1 MKNLLSRYISLS
13 LALRYLNPLRTF
25 FSIITLICL
34 LGVSLGVMVLI
45 VVLSVMG
52 GLQKEIQGNL
62 FAHSPHVQV
71 CYRNDFG
78 VREVIPDWLDL
89 GEKLRHVP
97 GVQSAYALIEDYA
110 LADVQGRQR
119 TCFFRAID
127 TENAAQLEDLKR
139 LVVAG
144 DAELDMGEKAV
155 VSSIVAEN
163 MGLNV
168 GDVVRVYTTRNFQE
182 ISHAYQ
188 QTELPMLAEKNARE
202 LKDLKEWGKSLKT
215 EGERE
220 TADRASVDRAFSLLN
235 GLLSVPRRDAER
247 SSLMDLLAVLND
259 GELADNGK
267 VAFPQG
273 TRKEWET
280 VLSGFKAGA
289 RNEADMECF
298 RKIKELVMPKDL
310 EVIGIYRASQ
320 HTPSPDLFI
329 PLVIGQELLGYE
341 DDVVQAVALRVEDPY
356 HVETMLAPVMQAL
369 EKEKPSSAWTLET
382 WHDRFNAWFELMQK
396 ERMMMSF
403 VLSFISLI
411 SAFCIMAVMFTV
423 SIQRKK
429 EIAVMMALGATP
441 FQVVRVFLWQGV
453 IIGFVGALLG
463 VVLGLLVLGQRLLKN
478 PAMRLRWDKTLL
490 RLPVTGRVARGLNTA
505 RFSRTL
511 SILTASSVPL
521 LEGIQTAAA
530 VSANRYVEQQL
541 LLAADRVREGS
552 SLRAALA
559 DLRLFPPMMLYM
571 IASGEQSGELE
582 TMLEQAAV
590 NQEREFDTQV
600 GLALGLFEPAL
611 VVMMAGVVLFIV
623 IAILEPMLQLNNMV
637 GM

>member
-89 GEKLRHVP
+89 GEKLRLVP

-119 TCFFRAID
+119 PCFFRAID

-188 QTELPMLAEKNARE
+188 QTELPMLAEKNVRE
-202 LKDLKEWGKSLKT
+202 LKDLKEWGKNLKT

-220 TADRASVDRAFSLLN
+220 TAGRASVDRAFSLLN

-259 GELADNGK
+259 GEIADNGR

-429 EIAVMMALGATP
+429 EIAVMKALGATP

-463 VVLGLLVLGQRLLKN
+463 VGLGLLVLEYRMQIQGFLAGIGFDPFPVAFHGTANIPVVIDWAELAWQAVKAFVMVVVASII
-478 PAMRLRWDKTLL
+478 PALI
-490 RLPVTGRVARGLNTA
+490 TA
-505 RFSRTL
+505 RQDPAR
-511 SILTASSVPL
+511 
-521 LEGIQTAAA
+521 
-530 VSANRYVEQQL
+530 
-541 LLAADRVREGS
+541 
-552 SLRAALA
+552 SLRS
-559 DLRLFPPMMLYM
+559 M
-571 IASGEQSGELE
+571 
-582 TMLEQAAV
+582 
-590 NQEREFDTQV
+590 
-600 GLALGLFEPAL
+600 
-611 VVMMAGVVLFIV
+611 
-623 IAILEPMLQLNNMV
+623 
-637 GM
+637 

>member
-78 VREVIPDWLDL
+78 VREVIPDWMDL
-89 GEKLRHVP
+89 SEKLRHVP
-97 GVQSAYALIEDYA
+97 GVQSTYALIEDYA
-110 LADVQGRQR
+110 LVDVQGRQR
-119 TCFFRAID
+119 PCFFRAID
-127 TENAAQLEDLKR
+127 TENTAQLDDLKH
-139 LVVAG
+139 LVVEGNA
-144 DAELDMGEKAV
+144 DLDMGEKAV
-155 VSSIVAEN
+155 ISSIVAEN

-202 LKDLKEWGKSLKT
+202 LNDLKEWGKSLKT
-215 EGERE
+215 EQERE
-220 TADRASVDRAFSLLN
+220 VAKRASVDSVFNLLN
-235 GLLSVPRRDAER
+235 GLLSVPRRDSER

-259 GELADNGK
+259 GEVLDNGA
-267 VAFPQG
+267 VAFPEG

-280 VLSGFKAGA
+280 LLGGFKAGR

-298 RKIKELVMPKDL
+298 RKIRELVMPKDL

-341 DDVVQAVALRVEDPY
+341 DDVVQAVALRVDDPY
-356 HVETMLAPVMQAL
+356 HVENMLAPVMQAL

-423 SIQRKK
+423 SIQRKR
-429 EIAVMMALGATP
+429 EIAVMKALGATP

-463 VVLGLLVLGQRLLKN
+463 VGLGLLVLEYRMQIQGFLAGIGFDPFPVAFHGTANIPVVIDWTELAWQGVKAFVMVVVASII
-478 PAMRLRWDKTLL
+478 PALI
-490 RLPVTGRVARGLNTA
+490 TA
-505 RFSRTL
+505 RQDPAR
-511 SILTASSVPL
+511 
-521 LEGIQTAAA
+521 
-530 VSANRYVEQQL
+530 
-541 LLAADRVREGS
+541 
-552 SLRAALA
+552 SLRS
-559 DLRLFPPMMLYM
+559 M
-571 IASGEQSGELE
+571 
-582 TMLEQAAV
+582 
-590 NQEREFDTQV
+590 
-600 GLALGLFEPAL
+600 
-611 VVMMAGVVLFIV
+611 
-623 IAILEPMLQLNNMV
+623 
-637 GM
+637 

>member
-78 VREVIPDWLDL
+78 VREVIPDWMELS
-89 GEKLRHVP
+89 EKLKHVP
-97 GVQSAYALIEDYA
+97 GVQSTYALIEDYA
-110 LADVQGRQR
+110 LVDVQGRQR
-119 TCFFRAID
+119 PCFFRAID
-127 TENAAQLEDLKR
+127 TENAAQLEDLKH
-139 LVVAG
+139 LVVVG
-144 DAELDMGEKAV
+144 NAELDMGEKAV

-202 LKDLKEWGKSLKT
+202 LNDLKEWGKSLKR

-220 TADRASVDRAFSLLN
+220 TAGKASVDKVFTLLN

-259 GELADNGK
+259 GEAVDNGR
-267 VAFPQG
+267 VAFPEG

-280 VLSGFKAGA
+280 ILGGFKAGQ

-298 RKIKELVMPKDL
+298 RKIRELVMPKDL

-341 DDVVQAVALRVEDPY
+341 DDVVQAVALRVNDPY

-429 EIAVMMALGATP
+429 EIAVMKALGATP

-463 VVLGLLVLGQRLLKN
+463 VGLGLLVLEYRMQIQGFLAGIGFDPFPVAFHGTANIPVVIDWAELAWQAVKAFVMVVVASII
-478 PAMRLRWDKTLL
+478 PALI
-490 RLPVTGRVARGLNTA
+490 TA
-505 RFSRTL
+505 RQDPAR
-511 SILTASSVPL
+511 
-521 LEGIQTAAA
+521 
-530 VSANRYVEQQL
+530 
-541 LLAADRVREGS
+541 
-552 SLRAALA
+552 SLRS
-559 DLRLFPPMMLYM
+559 M
-571 IASGEQSGELE
+571 
-582 TMLEQAAV
+582 
-590 NQEREFDTQV
+590 
-600 GLALGLFEPAL
+600 
-611 VVMMAGVVLFIV
+611 
-623 IAILEPMLQLNNMV
+623 
-637 GM
+637 

>member
-119 TCFFRAID
+119 PCFFRAID

-259 GELADNGK
+259 GEIADNGR

-280 VLSGFKAGA
+280 VLDGFKAGA

-396 ERMMMSF
+396 ERMMM
-403 VLSFISLI
+403 
-411 SAFCIMAVMFTV
+411 
-423 SIQRKK
+423 
-429 EIAVMMALGATP
+429 
-441 FQVVRVFLWQGV
+441 
-453 IIGFVGALLG
+453 
-463 VVLGLLVLGQRLLKN
+463 
-478 PAMRLRWDKTLL
+478 TL
-490 RLPVTGRVARGLNTA
+490 
-505 RFSRTL
+505 
-511 SILTASSVPL
+511 
-521 LEGIQTAAA
+521 
-530 VSANRYVEQQL
+530 
-541 LLAADRVREGS
+541 
-552 SLRAALA
+552 
-559 DLRLFPPMMLYM
+559 
-571 IASGEQSGELE
+571 
-582 TMLEQAAV
+582 
-590 NQEREFDTQV
+590 
-600 GLALGLFEPAL
+600 
-611 VVMMAGVVLFIV
+611 
-623 IAILEPMLQLNNMV
+623 
-637 GM
+637 

>member
-78 VREVIPDWLDL
+78 VREVIPDWMDL

-97 GVQSAYALIEDYA
+97 GVQSTYALIEDYA
-110 LADVQGRQR
+110 LVDVQGRQR
-119 TCFFRAID
+119 PCFFRAID

-202 LKDLKEWGKSLKT
+202 LKDLKEWGKNLKT

-220 TADRASVDRAFSLLN
+220 MAGRASVDRAFSLLN

-259 GELADNGK
+259 GEIADNGR

-382 WHDRFNAWFELMQK
+382 WHDCFNAWFELMQK

-429 EIAVMMALGATP
+429 EIAVMKALGATP

-463 VVLGLLVLGQRLLKN
+463 VGLGLLVLEYRMQIQGFLAGIGFDPFPVSFHGTANIPVVIDWAELAWQAVKAFVMVVVASII
-478 PAMRLRWDKTLL
+478 PALI
-490 RLPVTGRVARGLNTA
+490 TA
-505 RFSRTL
+505 RQDPAR
-511 SILTASSVPL
+511 
-521 LEGIQTAAA
+521 
-530 VSANRYVEQQL
+530 
-541 LLAADRVREGS
+541 
-552 SLRAALA
+552 SLRS
-559 DLRLFPPMMLYM
+559 M
-571 IASGEQSGELE
+571 
-582 TMLEQAAV
+582 
-590 NQEREFDTQV
+590 
-600 GLALGLFEPAL
+600 
-611 VVMMAGVVLFIV
+611 
-623 IAILEPMLQLNNMV
+623 
-637 GM
+637 

>member
-78 VREVIPDWLDL
+78 VREVIPDWMELS
-89 GEKLRHVP
+89 EKLKHVP
-97 GVQSAYALIEDYA
+97 GVQSTYALIEDYA
-110 LADVQGRQR
+110 LVDVQGRQR
-119 TCFFRAID
+119 PCFFRAID
-127 TENAAQLEDLKR
+127 TENAAQLEDLKH

-144 DAELDMGEKAV
+144 NAELDMGEKAV

-202 LKDLKEWGKSLKT
+202 LNDLKEWGKSLKR

-220 TADRASVDRAFSLLN
+220 TTGKASVDKVFTLLN

-259 GELADNGK
+259 GEAVDNGR
-267 VAFPQG
+267 VAFPEG

-280 VLSGFKAGA
+280 ILGGFKAGQ

-298 RKIKELVMPKDL
+298 RKIRELVMPKDL

-341 DDVVQAVALRVEDPY
+341 DDVVQAVALRVNDPY
-356 HVETMLAPVMQAL
+356 HVETMLSPVMQAL

-429 EIAVMMALGATP
+429 EIAVMKALGATP

-463 VVLGLLVLGQRLLKN
+463 VGLGLLVLEYRMQIQGFLAGIGFDPFPVAFHGTANIPVVIDWAELAWQAVKAFVMVVVASII
-478 PAMRLRWDKTLL
+478 PALI
-490 RLPVTGRVARGLNTA
+490 TA
-505 RFSRTL
+505 RQDPAR
-511 SILTASSVPL
+511 
-521 LEGIQTAAA
+521 
-530 VSANRYVEQQL
+530 
-541 LLAADRVREGS
+541 
-552 SLRAALA
+552 SLRS
-559 DLRLFPPMMLYM
+559 M
-571 IASGEQSGELE
+571 
-582 TMLEQAAV
+582 
-590 NQEREFDTQV
+590 
-600 GLALGLFEPAL
+600 
-611 VVMMAGVVLFIV
+611 
-623 IAILEPMLQLNNMV
+623 
-637 GM
+637 

>member
-78 VREVIPDWLDL
+78 VREVIPDWMDL

-97 GVQSAYALIEDYA
+97 GVQSTYALIEDYA
-110 LADVQGRQR
+110 LVDVQGRQR
-119 TCFFRAID
+119 PCFFRAID

-202 LKDLKEWGKSLKT
+202 LKDLKEWGKNLKT

-220 TADRASVDRAFSLLN
+220 MAGRASVDRAFSLLN

-259 GELADNGK
+259 GEIADNGR

-369 EKEKPSSAWTLET
+369 EKEKPYSAWTLET

-429 EIAVMMALGATP
+429 EIAVMKALGATP

-463 VVLGLLVLGQRLLKN
+463 VGLGLLVLEYRMQIQGFLAGIGFDPFPVAFHGTANIPVVIDWAELAWQAVKAFVMVVVASII
-478 PAMRLRWDKTLL
+478 PALI
-490 RLPVTGRVARGLNTA
+490 TA
-505 RFSRTL
+505 RQDPAR
-511 SILTASSVPL
+511 
-521 LEGIQTAAA
+521 
-530 VSANRYVEQQL
+530 
-541 LLAADRVREGS
+541 
-552 SLRAALA
+552 SLRS
-559 DLRLFPPMMLYM
+559 M
-571 IASGEQSGELE
+571 
-582 TMLEQAAV
+582 
-590 NQEREFDTQV
+590 
-600 GLALGLFEPAL
+600 
-611 VVMMAGVVLFIV
+611 
-623 IAILEPMLQLNNMV
+623 
-637 GM
+637 

>member
-78 VREVIPDWLDL
+78 VREVIPDWMDL

-97 GVQSAYALIEDYA
+97 GVQSTYALIEDYA
-110 LADVQGRQR
+110 LVDVQGRQR
-119 TCFFRAID
+119 PCFFRAID

-202 LKDLKEWGKSLKT
+202 LKDLKEWGKNLKT

-220 TADRASVDRAFSLLN
+220 MAGRASVDRACSLLN

-259 GELADNGK
+259 GEIADNGR

-429 EIAVMMALGATP
+429 EIAVMKALGATP

-463 VVLGLLVLGQRLLKN
+463 VGLGLLVLEYRMQIQGFLAGIGFDPFPVAFHGTANIPVVIDWAELAWQAVKAFVMVVVASII
-478 PAMRLRWDKTLL
+478 PALI
-490 RLPVTGRVARGLNTA
+490 TA
-505 RFSRTL
+505 RQDPAR
-511 SILTASSVPL
+511 
-521 LEGIQTAAA
+521 
-530 VSANRYVEQQL
+530 
-541 LLAADRVREGS
+541 
-552 SLRAALA
+552 SLRS
-559 DLRLFPPMMLYM
+559 M
-571 IASGEQSGELE
+571 
-582 TMLEQAAV
+582 
-590 NQEREFDTQV
+590 
-600 GLALGLFEPAL
+600 
-611 VVMMAGVVLFIV
+611 
-623 IAILEPMLQLNNMV
+623 
-637 GM
+637 

>member
-1 MKNLLSRYISLS
+1 MKKLLSRSISLS

-78 VREVIPDWLDL
+78 LREVIPDWVELS
-89 GEKLRHVP
+89 EKLKRVP
-97 GVQSAYALIEDYA
+97 GVQSTYALIEDYA
-110 LADVQGRQR
+110 LVDVQGRQR
-119 TCFFRAID
+119 PCFFRAID
-127 TENAAQLEDLKR
+127 TENTAQLEDLKR
-139 LVVAG
+139 LVADG
-144 DAELDMGEKAV
+144 NADLDMGEKAV

-163 MGLNV
+163 LGLNV
-168 GDVVRVYTTRNFQE
+168 GDMIRVYTTRNFQE

-202 LKDLKEWGKSLKT
+202 LRDLNLWGKSLKT
-215 EGERE
+215 EEKKELSGKENVDKVFMQINGMLAVPCRDS
-220 TADRASVDRAFSLLN
+220 DRSLLMDLVMLLN
-235 GLLSVPRRDAER
+235 G
-247 SSLMDLLAVLND
+247 
-259 GELADNGK
+259 GELAGDGR

-273 TRKEWET
+273 TQKEWGR
-280 VLSGFKAGA
+280 LLGAFKAGE

-320 HTPSPDLFI
+320 HTPSPDIFI

-356 HVETMLAPVMQAL
+356 HVETMLAPVSHAL
-369 EKEKPSSAWTLET
+369 ENEEKPSSTWTLET
-382 WHDRFNAWFELMQK
+382 WHDRFNSWFELMQK

-429 EIAVMMALGATP
+429 EIAVMKALGATP

-453 IIGFVGALLG
+453 IIGLVGAVLG
-463 VVLGLLVLGQRLLKN
+463 VCLGLLMLEYRMQIQGFLAGIGFDPFPVSFHGTANIPVVIDWVDIIWQAVKAFVMVVIASIV
-478 PAMRLRWDKTLL
+478 PALIS
-490 RLPVTGRVARGLNTA
+490 ARQDPA
-505 RFSRTL
+505 R
-511 SILTASSVPL
+511 
-521 LEGIQTAAA
+521 
-530 VSANRYVEQQL
+530 
-541 LLAADRVREGS
+541 
-552 SLRAALA
+552 SLRS
-559 DLRLFPPMMLYM
+559 M
-571 IASGEQSGELE
+571 
-582 TMLEQAAV
+582 
-590 NQEREFDTQV
+590 
-600 GLALGLFEPAL
+600 
-611 VVMMAGVVLFIV
+611 
-623 IAILEPMLQLNNMV
+623 
-637 GM
+637 

>member
-78 VREVIPDWLDL
+78 VREVIPDWMELS
-89 GEKLRHVP
+89 EKLKHVP
-97 GVQSAYALIEDYA
+97 GVQSTYALIEDYA
-110 LADVQGRQR
+110 LVDVQGRQR
-119 TCFFRAID
+119 PCFFRAID
-127 TENAAQLEDLKR
+127 TENTAQLEDLKH

-144 DAELDMGEKAV
+144 NAELDMGEKAV

-188 QTELPMLAEKNARE
+188 QTELPVLAEKNARE
-202 LKDLKEWGKSLKT
+202 LNDLKEWGKSLKT

-220 TADRASVDRAFSLLN
+220 TAGKASVDKVFTLLN

-259 GELADNGK
+259 GEAVDNGR
-267 VAFPQG
+267 VAFPEG

-280 VLSGFKAGA
+280 ILGGFKAGQ

-298 RKIKELVMPKDL
+298 RKIRELVMPKDL

-341 DDVVQAVALRVEDPY
+341 DDVVQAVALRVNDPY
-356 HVETMLAPVMQAL
+356 HVETMLSPVMQAQ

-429 EIAVMMALGATP
+429 EIAVMKALGATP

-463 VVLGLLVLGQRLLKN
+463 VGLGLLVLEYRMQIQGFLAGIGFDPFPVAFHGTANIPVVIDWAELAWQAVKAFVMVVVASIV
-478 PAMRLRWDKTLL
+478 PALI
-490 RLPVTGRVARGLNTA
+490 TA
-505 RFSRTL
+505 RQDPAR
-511 SILTASSVPL
+511 
-521 LEGIQTAAA
+521 
-530 VSANRYVEQQL
+530 
-541 LLAADRVREGS
+541 
-552 SLRAALA
+552 SLRS
-559 DLRLFPPMMLYM
+559 M
-571 IASGEQSGELE
+571 
-582 TMLEQAAV
+582 
-590 NQEREFDTQV
+590 
-600 GLALGLFEPAL
+600 
-611 VVMMAGVVLFIV
+611 
-623 IAILEPMLQLNNMV
+623 
-637 GM
+637 

>member
-78 VREVIPDWLDL
+78 VREVIPDWMDL
-89 GEKLRHVP
+89 GEKLRHGP
-97 GVQSAYALIEDYA
+97 GVQSTYALIEDYA
-110 LADVQGRQR
+110 LVDVQGRQR
-119 TCFFRAID
+119 PCFFRAID

-202 LKDLKEWGKSLKT
+202 LKDLKEWGKNLKT

-220 TADRASVDRAFSLLN
+220 MAGRASVDRAFSLLN
-235 GLLSVPRRDAER
+235 GLLSAPRRDAER

-259 GELADNGK
+259 GEIADNGR

-429 EIAVMMALGATP
+429 EIAVMKALGATP

-463 VVLGLLVLGQRLLKN
+463 VGLGLLVLEYRMQIQGFLAGIGFDPVPVAFHGTANIPVVIDWAELAWQAVKAFVMVVVASII
-478 PAMRLRWDKTLL
+478 PALI
-490 RLPVTGRVARGLNTA
+490 TA
-505 RFSRTL
+505 RQDPAR
-511 SILTASSVPL
+511 
-521 LEGIQTAAA
+521 
-530 VSANRYVEQQL
+530 
-541 LLAADRVREGS
+541 
-552 SLRAALA
+552 SLRS
-559 DLRLFPPMMLYM
+559 M
-571 IASGEQSGELE
+571 
-582 TMLEQAAV
+582 
-590 NQEREFDTQV
+590 
-600 GLALGLFEPAL
+600 
-611 VVMMAGVVLFIV
+611 
-623 IAILEPMLQLNNMV
+623 
-637 GM
+637 

>member
-78 VREVIPDWLDL
+78 VREVIPDWMELS
-89 GEKLRHVP
+89 EKLKHVP
-97 GVQSAYALIEDYA
+97 GVQSTYALIEHYA
-110 LADVQGRQR
+110 LVDVQGRQR
-119 TCFFRAID
+119 PCFFRAID
-127 TENAAQLEDLKR
+127 TENAAQLEDLKH

-144 DAELDMGEKAV
+144 NAELDMGEKAV

-188 QTELPMLAEKNARE
+188 QTELPVLAEKNARE
-202 LKDLKEWGKSLKT
+202 LNDLKEWGKSLKR

-220 TADRASVDRAFSLLN
+220 TAGKASVDKVFTLLN

-259 GELADNGK
+259 GEAVDNGR
-267 VAFPQG
+267 VAFPEG

-280 VLSGFKAGA
+280 ILGGFKAGQ

-298 RKIKELVMPKDL
+298 RKIRELVMPKDL

-341 DDVVQAVALRVEDPY
+341 DDVVQAVALRVNDPY
-356 HVETMLAPVMQAL
+356 HVETMLALVMQAL

-429 EIAVMMALGATP
+429 EIAVMKALGATP

-463 VVLGLLVLGQRLLKN
+463 VGLGLLVLEYRMQIQGFLAGIGFDPFPVAFHGTANIPVVIDWAELAWQAVKAFVMVVVASII
-478 PAMRLRWDKTLL
+478 PALI
-490 RLPVTGRVARGLNTA
+490 TA
-505 RFSRTL
+505 RQDPAR
-511 SILTASSVPL
+511 
-521 LEGIQTAAA
+521 
-530 VSANRYVEQQL
+530 
-541 LLAADRVREGS
+541 
-552 SLRAALA
+552 SLRS
-559 DLRLFPPMMLYM
+559 M
-571 IASGEQSGELE
+571 
-582 TMLEQAAV
+582 
-590 NQEREFDTQV
+590 
-600 GLALGLFEPAL
+600 
-611 VVMMAGVVLFIV
+611 
-623 IAILEPMLQLNNMV
+623 
-637 GM
+637 

>member
-78 VREVIPDWLDL
+78 VREVIPDWMDL

-97 GVQSAYALIEDYA
+97 GVQSTYALIEDYA
-110 LADVQGRQR
+110 LVDVQGRQR
-119 TCFFRAID
+119 PCFFRAID

-202 LKDLKEWGKSLKT
+202 LKDLKEWGKSLKR

-220 TADRASVDRAFSLLN
+220 TAGKASVDKVFTLLN

-267 VAFPQG
+267 VAFPEG

-463 VVLGLLVLGQRLLKN
+463 VGLGLLVLEYRMQIQGFLAGIGFDPFPVAFHGTANIPVVIDWAELAWQAVKAFVMVVVASII
-478 PAMRLRWDKTLL
+478 PALI
-490 RLPVTGRVARGLNTA
+490 TA
-505 RFSRTL
+505 RQDPAR
-511 SILTASSVPL
+511 
-521 LEGIQTAAA
+521 
-530 VSANRYVEQQL
+530 
-541 LLAADRVREGS
+541 
-552 SLRAALA
+552 SLRS
-559 DLRLFPPMMLYM
+559 M
-571 IASGEQSGELE
+571 
-582 TMLEQAAV
+582 
-590 NQEREFDTQV
+590 
-600 GLALGLFEPAL
+600 
-611 VVMMAGVVLFIV
+611 
-623 IAILEPMLQLNNMV
+623 
-637 GM
+637 

>member
-13 LALRYLNPLRTF
+13 LALQYLNPLRTF

-78 VREVIPDWLDL
+78 VREVIPDWMELS
-89 GEKLRHVP
+89 EKLKHVP
-97 GVQSAYALIEDYA
+97 GVQSTYALIEDYA
-110 LADVQGRQR
+110 LVNVQGRQR
-119 TCFFRAID
+119 PCFFRAID
-127 TENAAQLEDLKR
+127 TENAAQLEDLKH

-144 DAELDMGEKAV
+144 NAELDMGEKAV

-202 LKDLKEWGKSLKT
+202 LNDLKEWGKSLKR

-220 TADRASVDRAFSLLN
+220 TAGKASVDKVFTLLN

-259 GELADNGK
+259 GEAVDNGR
-267 VAFPQG
+267 VAFPEG

-280 VLSGFKAGA
+280 ILGGFKAGQ

-298 RKIKELVMPKDL
+298 RKIRELVMPKDL

-341 DDVVQAVALRVEDPY
+341 DDVVQAVALRVNDPY
-356 HVETMLAPVMQAL
+356 HVETMVSPVMQAL

-429 EIAVMMALGATP
+429 EIAVMKALGATP

-463 VVLGLLVLGQRLLKN
+463 VGLGLLVLEYRMQIQGFLAGIGFDPFPEAFHGTANIPVVIDWAELAWQAVKAFVMVVVASII
-478 PAMRLRWDKTLL
+478 PALI
-490 RLPVTGRVARGLNTA
+490 TA
-505 RFSRTL
+505 RQDPAR
-511 SILTASSVPL
+511 
-521 LEGIQTAAA
+521 
-530 VSANRYVEQQL
+530 
-541 LLAADRVREGS
+541 
-552 SLRAALA
+552 SLRS
-559 DLRLFPPMMLYM
+559 M
-571 IASGEQSGELE
+571 
-582 TMLEQAAV
+582 
-590 NQEREFDTQV
+590 
-600 GLALGLFEPAL
+600 
-611 VVMMAGVVLFIV
+611 
-623 IAILEPMLQLNNMV
+623 
-637 GM
+637 

>member
-78 VREVIPDWLDL
+78 VREVIPDWMELS
-89 GEKLRHVP
+89 EKLKHVP
-97 GVQSAYALIEDYA
+97 GVQSTYALIEDYA
-110 LADVQGRQR
+110 LVDVQGRQR
-119 TCFFRAID
+119 PCFFRAID
-127 TENAAQLEDLKR
+127 TENAAQLEDLKH

-144 DAELDMGEKAV
+144 NAELDMGEKAV

-202 LKDLKEWGKSLKT
+202 LNDLKEWGKSLKR

-220 TADRASVDRAFSLLN
+220 TAGKASVDKVFTLLN

-259 GELADNGK
+259 GEAVDNGR
-267 VAFPQG
+267 VAFPEG

-280 VLSGFKAGA
+280 ILGGFKAGQ

-298 RKIKELVMPKDL
+298 RKIRELVMPKDL

-341 DDVVQAVALRVEDPY
+341 DDVVQAVALRVNDPY
-356 HVETMLAPVMQAL
+356 HVETMLSPVMQA
-369 EKEKPSSAWTLET
+369 LET

-429 EIAVMMALGATP
+429 EIAVMKALGATP

-463 VVLGLLVLGQRLLKN
+463 VGLGLLVLEYRMQIQGFLAGIGFDPFPVAFHGTANIPVVIDWAELAWQAVKAFVMVVVASII
-478 PAMRLRWDKTLL
+478 PALI
-490 RLPVTGRVARGLNTA
+490 TA
-505 RFSRTL
+505 RQDPAR
-511 SILTASSVPL
+511 
-521 LEGIQTAAA
+521 
-530 VSANRYVEQQL
+530 
-541 LLAADRVREGS
+541 
-552 SLRAALA
+552 SLRS
-559 DLRLFPPMMLYM
+559 M
-571 IASGEQSGELE
+571 
-582 TMLEQAAV
+582 
-590 NQEREFDTQV
+590 
-600 GLALGLFEPAL
+600 
-611 VVMMAGVVLFIV
+611 
-623 IAILEPMLQLNNMV
+623 
-637 GM
+637 

>member
-78 VREVIPDWLDL
+78 VREVIPDWMELS
-89 GEKLRHVP
+89 EKLKHVP
-97 GVQSAYALIEDYA
+97 GVQSTYALIEDYA
-110 LADVQGRQR
+110 LVDVQGRQR
-119 TCFFRAID
+119 PCFFRAID
-127 TENAAQLEDLKR
+127 TETAAQLEDLKH

-144 DAELDMGEKAV
+144 NAELDMGEKAV

-202 LKDLKEWGKSLKT
+202 LNDLKEWGKSLKR

-220 TADRASVDRAFSLLN
+220 TAGKASVDKVFTLLN

-259 GELADNGK
+259 GEAVDNGR
-267 VAFPQG
+267 VAFPEG

-280 VLSGFKAGA
+280 ILGGFKAGQ

-298 RKIKELVMPKDL
+298 RKIRELVMPKDL

-341 DDVVQAVALRVEDPY
+341 DDVVQAVALRVNDPY
-356 HVETMLAPVMQAL
+356 HVETMLSPVMQAL

-429 EIAVMMALGATP
+429 EIAVMKALGATP

-463 VVLGLLVLGQRLLKN
+463 VGLGLLVLEYRMQIQGFLAGIGFDPFPVAFHGTANIPVVIDWAELAWQAVKAFVMVVVASII
-478 PAMRLRWDKTLL
+478 PALI
-490 RLPVTGRVARGLNTA
+490 TA
-505 RFSRTL
+505 RQDPAR
-511 SILTASSVPL
+511 
-521 LEGIQTAAA
+521 
-530 VSANRYVEQQL
+530 
-541 LLAADRVREGS
+541 
-552 SLRAALA
+552 SLRS
-559 DLRLFPPMMLYM
+559 M
-571 IASGEQSGELE
+571 
-582 TMLEQAAV
+582 
-590 NQEREFDTQV
+590 
-600 GLALGLFEPAL
+600 
-611 VVMMAGVVLFIV
+611 
-623 IAILEPMLQLNNMV
+623 
-637 GM
+637 

>member
-78 VREVIPDWLDL
+78 VREVIPDWMDL

-97 GVQSAYALIEDYA
+97 GVQSTYALIEDYA
-110 LADVQGRQR
+110 LVDVQGRQR
-119 TCFFRAID
+119 PCFFRAID

-202 LKDLKEWGKSLKT
+202 LKDLKEWGKNLKT

-220 TADRASVDRAFSLLN
+220 MAGRASVDRAFSLLN

-259 GELADNGK
+259 GEIADNGR

-356 HVETMLAPVMQAL
+356 HAETMLAPVMQAL

-429 EIAVMMALGATP
+429 EIAVMKALGATP

-463 VVLGLLVLGQRLLKN
+463 VGLGLLVLEYRMQIQGFLAGIGFDPFPVAFHGTANIPVVIDWAELAWQAVKAFVMVVVASII
-478 PAMRLRWDKTLL
+478 PALI
-490 RLPVTGRVARGLNTA
+490 TA
-505 RFSRTL
+505 RQDPAR
-511 SILTASSVPL
+511 
-521 LEGIQTAAA
+521 
-530 VSANRYVEQQL
+530 
-541 LLAADRVREGS
+541 
-552 SLRAALA
+552 SLRS
-559 DLRLFPPMMLYM
+559 M
-571 IASGEQSGELE
+571 
-582 TMLEQAAV
+582 
-590 NQEREFDTQV
+590 
-600 GLALGLFEPAL
+600 
-611 VVMMAGVVLFIV
+611 
-623 IAILEPMLQLNNMV
+623 
-637 GM
+637 

>member
-78 VREVIPDWLDL
+78 VREVIPDWMELS
-89 GEKLRHVP
+89 EKLKHVP
-97 GVQSAYALIEDYA
+97 GVQSTYALIEDYA
-110 LADVQGRQR
+110 LVDVQGRQR
-119 TCFFRAID
+119 PCFFRAID
-127 TENAAQLEDLKR
+127 TENAAQLEDLKH

-144 DAELDMGEKAV
+144 NAELDMGEKAV

-202 LKDLKEWGKSLKT
+202 LNDLKEWGKSLKR

-220 TADRASVDRAFSLLN
+220 TAGKASVDKVFTLLN

-259 GELADNGK
+259 GEAVDNGR
-267 VAFPQG
+267 VAFPEG

-280 VLSGFKAGA
+280 ILGGFKAGQ

-298 RKIKELVMPKDL
+298 RKIRELVMPKDL

-341 DDVVQAVALRVEDPY
+341 DDVVQAVALRVNDPY
-356 HVETMLAPVMQAL
+356 HVETMLSPVMQAL

-429 EIAVMMALGATP
+429 EIAVMKALGATP

-463 VVLGLLVLGQRLLKN
+463 VGLGLLVLEYRMQIQGFLAGIGFDPFPVAFHGTANIPVVIDCAERAWQAVKAFVMVVVASII
-478 PAMRLRWDKTLL
+478 PALI
-490 RLPVTGRVARGLNTA
+490 TA
-505 RFSRTL
+505 RQDPAR
-511 SILTASSVPL
+511 
-521 LEGIQTAAA
+521 
-530 VSANRYVEQQL
+530 
-541 LLAADRVREGS
+541 
-552 SLRAALA
+552 SLRS
-559 DLRLFPPMMLYM
+559 M
-571 IASGEQSGELE
+571 
-582 TMLEQAAV
+582 
-590 NQEREFDTQV
+590 
-600 GLALGLFEPAL
+600 
-611 VVMMAGVVLFIV
+611 
-623 IAILEPMLQLNNMV
+623 
-637 GM
+637 

>member
-78 VREVIPDWLDL
+78 VREVIPDWMELS
-89 GEKLRHVP
+89 EKLKHVP
-97 GVQSAYALIEDYA
+97 GVQSTYALIEDYA
-110 LADVQGRQR
+110 LVDVQGRQR
-119 TCFFRAID
+119 PCFFRAID
-127 TENAAQLEDLKR
+127 TENTAQLEDLKH

-144 DAELDMGEKAV
+144 NAELDMGEKAV

-188 QTELPMLAEKNARE
+188 QTELPVLAEKNARE
-202 LKDLKEWGKSLKT
+202 LNDLKEWGKSLKT

-220 TADRASVDRAFSLLN
+220 TAGKASVDKVFTLLN

-259 GELADNGK
+259 GEAVDNGR
-267 VAFPQG
+267 VAFPEG

-280 VLSGFKAGA
+280 ILGGFKAGQ

-298 RKIKELVMPKDL
+298 RKIRELVMPKDL

-341 DDVVQAVALRVEDPY
+341 DDVVQAVALRVNDPY
-356 HVETMLAPVMQAL
+356 HVETMLSPVMQVL

-429 EIAVMMALGATP
+429 EIAVMKALGATP

-463 VVLGLLVLGQRLLKN
+463 VGLGLLVLEYRMQIQGFLAGIGFDPFPVAFHGTANIPVVIDWAELAWQAVKAFVMVVVASIV
-478 PAMRLRWDKTLL
+478 PALI
-490 RLPVTGRVARGLNTA
+490 TA
-505 RFSRTL
+505 RQDPAR
-511 SILTASSVPL
+511 
-521 LEGIQTAAA
+521 
-530 VSANRYVEQQL
+530 
-541 LLAADRVREGS
+541 
-552 SLRAALA
+552 SLRS
-559 DLRLFPPMMLYM
+559 M
-571 IASGEQSGELE
+571 
-582 TMLEQAAV
+582 
-590 NQEREFDTQV
+590 
-600 GLALGLFEPAL
+600 
-611 VVMMAGVVLFIV
+611 
-623 IAILEPMLQLNNMV
+623 
-637 GM
+637 

>member
-78 VREVIPDWLDL
+78 VREVIPDWMDL

-97 GVQSAYALIEDYA
+97 GVQSTYALIEDYA
-110 LADVQGRQR
+110 LVDVQGRQR
-119 TCFFRAID
+119 PCFFRAID

-202 LKDLKEWGKSLKT
+202 LKDLKEWGKNLQT

-220 TADRASVDRAFSLLN
+220 MAGRASVDRAFSLLN

-259 GELADNGK
+259 GEIADNGR

-298 RKIKELVMPKDL
+298 WKIKELVMPKDL

-429 EIAVMMALGATP
+429 EIAVMKALGATP

-463 VVLGLLVLGQRLLKN
+463 VGLGLLVLEYRMQIQGFLAGIGFDPFPVAFHGTANIPVVIDWAELAWQAVKAFVMVVVASII
-478 PAMRLRWDKTLL
+478 PALI
-490 RLPVTGRVARGLNTA
+490 TA
-505 RFSRTL
+505 RQDPAR
-511 SILTASSVPL
+511 
-521 LEGIQTAAA
+521 
-530 VSANRYVEQQL
+530 
-541 LLAADRVREGS
+541 
-552 SLRAALA
+552 SLRS
-559 DLRLFPPMMLYM
+559 M
-571 IASGEQSGELE
+571 
-582 TMLEQAAV
+582 
-590 NQEREFDTQV
+590 
-600 GLALGLFEPAL
+600 
-611 VVMMAGVVLFIV
+611 
-623 IAILEPMLQLNNMV
+623 
-637 GM
+637 

>member
-78 VREVIPDWLDL
+78 VREVIPDWMDL

-97 GVQSAYALIEDYA
+97 GIQSTYALIEDYA
-110 LADVQGRQR
+110 LVDVQGRQR
-119 TCFFRAID
+119 PCFFRAID

-202 LKDLKEWGKSLKT
+202 LKDLKEWGKNLKT

-220 TADRASVDRAFSLLN
+220 MAGRASVDRAFSLLN

-259 GELADNGK
+259 GEIADNGR

-341 DDVVQAVALRVEDPY
+341 DDVVQAVARRVDDPY
-356 HVETMLAPVMQAL
+356 HGEPMLAPVMQAL

-429 EIAVMMALGATP
+429 EIAVMKALGATP

-463 VVLGLLVLGQRLLKN
+463 VGLGLLVLEYRMQIQGFLAGIGFDPFPVSFHGTANIPVVIDWAELAWQAVKAFVMVVVASII
-478 PAMRLRWDKTLL
+478 PALI
-490 RLPVTGRVARGLNTA
+490 TA
-505 RFSRTL
+505 RQDPAR
-511 SILTASSVPL
+511 
-521 LEGIQTAAA
+521 
-530 VSANRYVEQQL
+530 
-541 LLAADRVREGS
+541 
-552 SLRAALA
+552 SLRS
-559 DLRLFPPMMLYM
+559 M
-571 IASGEQSGELE
+571 
-582 TMLEQAAV
+582 
-590 NQEREFDTQV
+590 
-600 GLALGLFEPAL
+600 
-611 VVMMAGVVLFIV
+611 
-623 IAILEPMLQLNNMV
+623 
-637 GM
+637 

>member
-78 VREVIPDWLDL
+78 VREVIPDWMDL

-110 LADVQGRQR
+110 LVDVQGRQR
-119 TCFFRAID
+119 PCFFRAID

-163 MGLNV
+163 MGLKV

-202 LKDLKEWGKSLKT
+202 LKDLKEWGKNLKT

-220 TADRASVDRAFSLLN
+220 MAGRASVDRAFSLLN

-259 GELADNGK
+259 GEIADNGR

-429 EIAVMMALGATP
+429 EIAVMKALGATP

-463 VVLGLLVLGQRLLKN
+463 VGLGLLVLEYRMQIQGFLAGIGFDPFPVAFHGTANIPVVIDWAELAWQAVKAFVMVVVASII
-478 PAMRLRWDKTLL
+478 PALI
-490 RLPVTGRVARGLNTA
+490 TA
-505 RFSRTL
+505 RQDPAR
-511 SILTASSVPL
+511 
-521 LEGIQTAAA
+521 
-530 VSANRYVEQQL
+530 
-541 LLAADRVREGS
+541 
-552 SLRAALA
+552 SLRS
-559 DLRLFPPMMLYM
+559 M
-571 IASGEQSGELE
+571 
-582 TMLEQAAV
+582 
-590 NQEREFDTQV
+590 
-600 GLALGLFEPAL
+600 
-611 VVMMAGVVLFIV
+611 
-623 IAILEPMLQLNNMV
+623 
-637 GM
+637 

>member
-78 VREVIPDWLDL
+78 VREVIPDWMELS
-89 GEKLRHVP
+89 EKLKHVP
-97 GVQSAYALIEDYA
+97 GVQSTYALIEDYA
-110 LADVQGRQR
+110 LVDVQGRQR
-119 TCFFRAID
+119 PCFFRAID
-127 TENAAQLEDLKR
+127 TENAAQLEDLKH

-144 DAELDMGEKAV
+144 NAELDMGEKAV

-202 LKDLKEWGKSLKT
+202 LNDLKEWGKSLKR

-220 TADRASVDRAFSLLN
+220 TAGKASVDKVFTLLN

-259 GELADNGK
+259 GEAVDNGR
-267 VAFPQG
+267 VAFPEG

-280 VLSGFKAGA
+280 ILGGFKAGQ

-298 RKIKELVMPKDL
+298 RKIRELVMPKDL

-341 DDVVQAVALRVEDPY
+341 DDVVQAVALRVNDPY
-356 HVETMLAPVMQAL
+356 HVETMLSPVRQAL

-429 EIAVMMALGATP
+429 EIAVMKALGATP

-463 VVLGLLVLGQRLLKN
+463 VGLGLLVLEYRMQIQGFLAGIGFDPFPVAFHGTANIPVVIDWAELAWQAVKAFVMVVVASII
-478 PAMRLRWDKTLL
+478 PALI
-490 RLPVTGRVARGLNTA
+490 TA
-505 RFSRTL
+505 RQDPAR
-511 SILTASSVPL
+511 
-521 LEGIQTAAA
+521 
-530 VSANRYVEQQL
+530 
-541 LLAADRVREGS
+541 
-552 SLRAALA
+552 SLRS
-559 DLRLFPPMMLYM
+559 M
-571 IASGEQSGELE
+571 
-582 TMLEQAAV
+582 
-590 NQEREFDTQV
+590 
-600 GLALGLFEPAL
+600 
-611 VVMMAGVVLFIV
+611 
-623 IAILEPMLQLNNMV
+623 
-637 GM
+637 

>member
-78 VREVIPDWLDL
+78 VREVIPDWMELS
-89 GEKLRHVP
+89 EKLKHVP
-97 GVQSAYALIEDYA
+97 GVQSTYALIEDYA
-110 LADVQGRQR
+110 LVDVQGRQR
-119 TCFFRAID
+119 PCFFRAID
-127 TENAAQLEDLKR
+127 TENTAQLEDLKH

-144 DAELDMGEKAV
+144 NAELDMGEKAV

-188 QTELPMLAEKNARE
+188 QTELPVLAEKNARE
-202 LKDLKEWGKSLKT
+202 LNDLKEWGKSLKT

-220 TADRASVDRAFSLLN
+220 TAGKASVDKVFTLLN

-259 GELADNGK
+259 GEAVDNGR
-267 VAFPQG
+267 VAFPEG

-280 VLSGFKAGA
+280 ILGGFKAGQ

-298 RKIKELVMPKDL
+298 RKLRELVMPKDL

-341 DDVVQAVALRVEDPY
+341 DDVVQAVALRVNDPY
-356 HVETMLAPVMQAL
+356 HVETMLSPVMQAL

-429 EIAVMMALGATP
+429 EIAVMKALGATP

-463 VVLGLLVLGQRLLKN
+463 VGLGLLVLEYRMQIQGFLAGIGFDPFPVAFHGTANIPVVIDWAELAWQAVKAFVMVVVASIV
-478 PAMRLRWDKTLL
+478 PALI
-490 RLPVTGRVARGLNTA
+490 TA
-505 RFSRTL
+505 R
-511 SILTASSVPL
+511 
-521 LEGIQTAAA
+521 Q
-530 VSANRYVEQQL
+530 
-541 LLAADRVREGS
+541 D
-552 SLRAALA
+552 
-559 DLRLFPPMMLYM
+559 
-571 IASGEQSGELE
+571 
-582 TMLEQAAV
+582 
-590 NQEREFDTQV
+590 
-600 GLALGLFEPAL
+600 PARSPRS
-611 VVMMAGVVLFIV
+611 M
-623 IAILEPMLQLNNMV
+623 
-637 GM
+637 

>member
-1 MKNLLSRYISLS
+1 MKNLLSQYISLS

-78 VREVIPDWLDL
+78 VREVIPDWMELS
-89 GEKLRHVP
+89 EKLKHVP
-97 GVQSAYALIEDYA
+97 GVQSTYALIEDYA
-110 LADVQGRQR
+110 LVDVQGRQR
-119 TCFFRAID
+119 PCFFRAID
-127 TENAAQLEDLKR
+127 TENAAQLEDLKH

-144 DAELDMGEKAV
+144 NAELDMGEKAV

-202 LKDLKEWGKSLKT
+202 LNDLKEWGKSLKR

-220 TADRASVDRAFSLLN
+220 TAGKASVDKVFTLRN

-259 GELADNGK
+259 GEAVDNGR
-267 VAFPQG
+267 VAFPEG

-280 VLSGFKAGA
+280 ILGGFKAGQ

-298 RKIKELVMPKDL
+298 RKIRELVMPKDL

-341 DDVVQAVALRVEDPY
+341 DDVVQAVALRVNDPY
-356 HVETMLAPVMQAL
+356 HVETMLSPVMQAL

-429 EIAVMMALGATP
+429 EIAVMKALGATP

-463 VVLGLLVLGQRLLKN
+463 VGLGLLVLEYRMQIQGFLAGIGFDPFPVAFHGTANIPVVIDWAELAWQAVKAFVMVVVASII
-478 PAMRLRWDKTLL
+478 PALI
-490 RLPVTGRVARGLNTA
+490 TA
-505 RFSRTL
+505 RQDPAR
-511 SILTASSVPL
+511 
-521 LEGIQTAAA
+521 
-530 VSANRYVEQQL
+530 
-541 LLAADRVREGS
+541 
-552 SLRAALA
+552 SLRS
-559 DLRLFPPMMLYM
+559 M
-571 IASGEQSGELE
+571 
-582 TMLEQAAV
+582 
-590 NQEREFDTQV
+590 
-600 GLALGLFEPAL
+600 
-611 VVMMAGVVLFIV
+611 
-623 IAILEPMLQLNNMV
+623 
-637 GM
+637 

>member
-78 VREVIPDWLDL
+78 VREVIPDWMELS
-89 GEKLRHVP
+89 EKLKHVP
-97 GVQSAYALIEDYA
+97 GVQSTYALIEDYA
-110 LADVQGRQR
+110 LVDVQGRQR
-119 TCFFRAID
+119 PCFFRAID
-127 TENAAQLEDLKR
+127 TENTAQLEDLKH

-144 DAELDMGEKAV
+144 NAELDMGEKAV

-188 QTELPMLAEKNARE
+188 QTELPVLAEKNARE
-202 LKDLKEWGKSLKT
+202 LNDLKEWGKSLKT

-220 TADRASVDRAFSLLN
+220 TAGKASVDKVFTLLN

-259 GELADNGK
+259 GEAVDNDR
-267 VAFPQG
+267 VAFPEG

-280 VLSGFKAGA
+280 ILGGFKAGQ

-298 RKIKELVMPKDL
+298 RKLRELVMPKDL

-341 DDVVQAVALRVEDPY
+341 DDVVQAVALRVNDPY
-356 HVETMLAPVMQAL
+356 HVETMLSPVMQAL

-429 EIAVMMALGATP
+429 EIAVMKALGATP

-463 VVLGLLVLGQRLLKN
+463 VGLGLLVLEYRMQIQGFLAGIGFDPFPVAFHGTANIPVVIDWAELAWQAVKAFVMVVVASIV
-478 PAMRLRWDKTLL
+478 PALI
-490 RLPVTGRVARGLNTA
+490 TA
-505 RFSRTL
+505 RQDPAR
-511 SILTASSVPL
+511 
-521 LEGIQTAAA
+521 
-530 VSANRYVEQQL
+530 
-541 LLAADRVREGS
+541 
-552 SLRAALA
+552 SLRS
-559 DLRLFPPMMLYM
+559 M
-571 IASGEQSGELE
+571 
-582 TMLEQAAV
+582 
-590 NQEREFDTQV
+590 
-600 GLALGLFEPAL
+600 
-611 VVMMAGVVLFIV
+611 
-623 IAILEPMLQLNNMV
+623 
-637 GM
+637 

>member
-78 VREVIPDWLDL
+78 VREVIPDWMDL

-97 GVQSAYALIEDYA
+97 GVQSTYALIEDYA
-110 LADVQGRQR
+110 LVDVQGRQR
-119 TCFFRAID
+119 PCFFRAID

-168 GDVVRVYTTRNFQE
+168 GDVARVYTTRNFQE

-188 QTELPMLAEKNARE
+188 QTELPMLAEKNVRE
-202 LKDLKEWGKSLKT
+202 LKDLKEWGKNLKT

-220 TADRASVDRAFSLLN
+220 MAGRASVDRAFSLLN

-259 GELADNGK
+259 GEIADNGR

-429 EIAVMMALGATP
+429 EIAVMKALGATP

-463 VVLGLLVLGQRLLKN
+463 VGLGLLVLEYRMQIQGFLAGIGFDPFPVSFHGTANIPVVIDWAELAWQAVKAFVMVVVASII
-478 PAMRLRWDKTLL
+478 PALI
-490 RLPVTGRVARGLNTA
+490 TA
-505 RFSRTL
+505 RQDPAR
-511 SILTASSVPL
+511 
-521 LEGIQTAAA
+521 
-530 VSANRYVEQQL
+530 
-541 LLAADRVREGS
+541 
-552 SLRAALA
+552 SLRS
-559 DLRLFPPMMLYM
+559 M
-571 IASGEQSGELE
+571 
-582 TMLEQAAV
+582 
-590 NQEREFDTQV
+590 
-600 GLALGLFEPAL
+600 
-611 VVMMAGVVLFIV
+611 
-623 IAILEPMLQLNNMV
+623 
-637 GM
+637 

>member
-78 VREVIPDWLDL
+78 VREVIPDWMDL

-97 GVQSAYALIEDYA
+97 GVQSTYALIEDYA
-110 LADVQGRQR
+110 RVDVQGRQR
-119 TCFFRAID
+119 PCFFRAID

-188 QTELPMLAEKNARE
+188 QTELPMLAEKNVRE
-202 LKDLKEWGKSLKT
+202 LKDLKEWGKNLKT

-220 TADRASVDRAFSLLN
+220 MAGRASVDRAFSLLN

-259 GELADNGK
+259 GEIADNGR

-429 EIAVMMALGATP
+429 EIAVMKALGATP

-463 VVLGLLVLGQRLLKN
+463 VGLGLLVLEYRMQIQGFLAGIGFDPFPVAFHGTANIPVVIDWAELAWQAVKAFVMVVVASII
-478 PAMRLRWDKTLL
+478 PALI
-490 RLPVTGRVARGLNTA
+490 TA
-505 RFSRTL
+505 RQDPAR
-511 SILTASSVPL
+511 
-521 LEGIQTAAA
+521 
-530 VSANRYVEQQL
+530 
-541 LLAADRVREGS
+541 
-552 SLRAALA
+552 SLRS
-559 DLRLFPPMMLYM
+559 M
-571 IASGEQSGELE
+571 
-582 TMLEQAAV
+582 
-590 NQEREFDTQV
+590 
-600 GLALGLFEPAL
+600 
-611 VVMMAGVVLFIV
+611 
-623 IAILEPMLQLNNMV
+623 
-637 GM
+637 

>member
-78 VREVIPDWLDL
+78 VREVIPDWVDL
-89 GEKLRHVP
+89 SEKLRHVP
-97 GVQSAYALIEDYA
+97 GVQSTYALIEDYA
-110 LADVQGRQR
+110 LVDVQGRQR
-119 TCFFRAID
+119 PCFFRAID
-127 TENAAQLEDLKR
+127 TENTAQLEDLKH
-139 LVVAG
+139 LVEAG
-144 DAELDMGEKAV
+144 NADLDMGEKAV

-168 GDVVRVYTTRNFQE
+168 GDMVRVYTTRNFQE

-188 QTELPMLAEKNARE
+188 QTELPVLAEKNARE
-202 LKDLKEWGKSLKT
+202 LHDLKEWGKSLKT
-215 EGERE
+215 VKERE
-220 TADRASVDRAFSLLN
+220 VAGKASVDKVFNLLN
-235 GLLSVPRRDAER
+235 GLLSVPRRDTER

-259 GELADNGK
+259 GEVVNDGS
-267 VAFPQG
+267 VAFPEG

-280 VLSGFKAGA
+280 ILGGFKAGQ

-341 DDVVQAVALRVEDPY
+341 DDVVQAVALRVDDPY

-423 SIQRKK
+423 SIQRKR
-429 EIAVMMALGATP
+429 EIAVMKALGATP

-453 IIGFVGALLG
+453 IIGFAGALLG
-463 VVLGLLVLGQRLLKN
+463 VGLGLLVLEYRMQIQGFLAGIGFDPFPVAFHGTESIPVVIDWGELAWQAVKAFVMVVVASII
-478 PAMRLRWDKTLL
+478 PALI
-490 RLPVTGRVARGLNTA
+490 TA
-505 RFSRTL
+505 RQDPAR
-511 SILTASSVPL
+511 
-521 LEGIQTAAA
+521 
-530 VSANRYVEQQL
+530 
-541 LLAADRVREGS
+541 
-552 SLRAALA
+552 SLRS
-559 DLRLFPPMMLYM
+559 M
-571 IASGEQSGELE
+571 
-582 TMLEQAAV
+582 
-590 NQEREFDTQV
+590 
-600 GLALGLFEPAL
+600 
-611 VVMMAGVVLFIV
+611 
-623 IAILEPMLQLNNMV
+623 
-637 GM
+637 

>member
-78 VREVIPDWLDL
+78 VREVIPDWMELS
-89 GEKLRHVP
+89 EKLKHVP
-97 GVQSAYALIEDYA
+97 GVQSTYALIEDYA
-110 LADVQGRQR
+110 LVDVQGRQR
-119 TCFFRAID
+119 PCFFRAID
-127 TENAAQLEDLKR
+127 TENTAQLEDLKH

-144 DAELDMGEKAV
+144 NAELDMGEKAV

-188 QTELPMLAEKNARE
+188 QTELPVLAEKNARE
-202 LKDLKEWGKSLKT
+202 LNDLKEWGKSLKT

-220 TADRASVDRAFSLLN
+220 TAGKASVDKVFTLLN

-259 GELADNGK
+259 GEAVDNGR
-267 VAFPQG
+267 VAFPEG

-280 VLSGFKAGA
+280 ILGGFKAGQ

-298 RKIKELVMPKDL
+298 RKIRELVMPKDL

-341 DDVVQAVALRVEDPY
+341 DDVVQAVALRVNDPY
-356 HVETMLAPVMQAL
+356 HVETMLSPVMQAL

-429 EIAVMMALGATP
+429 EIAVMKALGATP

-463 VVLGLLVLGQRLLKN
+463 VGLGLLVLEYRMQIQGFLAGIGFDPFPVAFHGTANIPVVIDWAELAWQAVKAFVMVVVASIV
-478 PAMRLRWDKTLL
+478 PALI
-490 RLPVTGRVARGLNTA
+490 TA
-505 RFSRTL
+505 RQDPAR
-511 SILTASSVPL
+511 
-521 LEGIQTAAA
+521 
-530 VSANRYVEQQL
+530 
-541 LLAADRVREGS
+541 
-552 SLRAALA
+552 SLRS
-559 DLRLFPPMMLYM
+559 M
-571 IASGEQSGELE
+571 
-582 TMLEQAAV
+582 
-590 NQEREFDTQV
+590 
-600 GLALGLFEPAL
+600 
-611 VVMMAGVVLFIV
+611 
-623 IAILEPMLQLNNMV
+623 
-637 GM
+637 

>member
-78 VREVIPDWLDL
+78 VREVIPDWMDL

-97 GVQSAYALIEDYA
+97 GVQSTYALIEDYA
-110 LADVQGRQR
+110 LVDVQGRQR
-119 TCFFRAID
+119 PCFFRAID

-202 LKDLKEWGKSLKT
+202 LKDLKEWGKNLKT

-220 TADRASVDRAFSLLN
+220 MAGRASVDRAFSLLN

-259 GELADNGK
+259 GEIADNGR

-356 HVETMLAPVMQAL
+356 HVETMLAPVMRAL

-429 EIAVMMALGATP
+429 EIAVMKALGATP

-463 VVLGLLVLGQRLLKN
+463 VGLGLLVLEYRMQIQGFLAGIGFDPFPVSFHGTANIPVVIDWAELAWQAVKAFVMVVVASII
-478 PAMRLRWDKTLL
+478 PALI
-490 RLPVTGRVARGLNTA
+490 TA
-505 RFSRTL
+505 RQDPAR
-511 SILTASSVPL
+511 
-521 LEGIQTAAA
+521 
-530 VSANRYVEQQL
+530 
-541 LLAADRVREGS
+541 
-552 SLRAALA
+552 SLRS
-559 DLRLFPPMMLYM
+559 M
-571 IASGEQSGELE
+571 
-582 TMLEQAAV
+582 
-590 NQEREFDTQV
+590 
-600 GLALGLFEPAL
+600 
-611 VVMMAGVVLFIV
+611 
-623 IAILEPMLQLNNMV
+623 
-637 GM
+637 

>member
-78 VREVIPDWLDL
+78 VREVIPDWMDL

-97 GVQSAYALIEDYA
+97 GVQSTYALIEDYA
-110 LADVQGRQR
+110 LVDVQGRQR
-119 TCFFRAID
+119 PCFFRAID

-202 LKDLKEWGKSLKT
+202 LKDLKEWGKNLKT

-220 TADRASVDRAFSLLN
+220 MAGRASVDRAFSLLN

-259 GELADNGK
+259 GEIADNGR

-356 HVETMLAPVMQAL
+356 HVETMLAPVMQVL

-429 EIAVMMALGATP
+429 EIAVMKALGATP
-441 FQVVRVFLWQGV
+441 FQEVRVFLWQGV

-463 VVLGLLVLGQRLLKN
+463 VGLGLLVLEYRMQIQGFLAGIGFDPFPVAFHGTANIPVVIDWAELAWQAVKAFVMVVVASII
-478 PAMRLRWDKTLL
+478 PALI
-490 RLPVTGRVARGLNTA
+490 TA
-505 RFSRTL
+505 RQDPAR
-511 SILTASSVPL
+511 
-521 LEGIQTAAA
+521 
-530 VSANRYVEQQL
+530 
-541 LLAADRVREGS
+541 
-552 SLRAALA
+552 SLRS
-559 DLRLFPPMMLYM
+559 M
-571 IASGEQSGELE
+571 
-582 TMLEQAAV
+582 
-590 NQEREFDTQV
+590 
-600 GLALGLFEPAL
+600 
-611 VVMMAGVVLFIV
+611 
-623 IAILEPMLQLNNMV
+623 
-637 GM
+637 

>member
-78 VREVIPDWLDL
+78 VREVIPDWMELS
-89 GEKLRHVP
+89 EKLKHVP
-97 GVQSAYALIEDYA
+97 GVQSTYALIEDYA
-110 LADVQGRQR
+110 LVDVQGRQR
-119 TCFFRAID
+119 PCFFRAID
-127 TENAAQLEDLKR
+127 TENTAQLEDLKH

-144 DAELDMGEKAV
+144 NAELDMGEKAV

-188 QTELPMLAEKNARE
+188 QTELPVLAEKNARE
-202 LKDLKEWGKSLKT
+202 LNDLKEWGKSLKT

-220 TADRASVDRAFSLLN
+220 TAGKASVDKVFTLLN

-259 GELADNGK
+259 GEAVDNGRG
-267 VAFPQG
+267 AFPEG

-280 VLSGFKAGA
+280 ILGGFKAGQ

-298 RKIKELVMPKDL
+298 RKIRELVMPKDL

-341 DDVVQAVALRVEDPY
+341 DDVVQAVALRVNDPY
-356 HVETMLAPVMQAL
+356 HVETMLSPVMQAL

-429 EIAVMMALGATP
+429 EIAVMKALGATP

-463 VVLGLLVLGQRLLKN
+463 VGLGLLVLEYRMQIQGFLAGIGFDPFPVAFHGTANIPVVIDWAELAWQAVKAFVMVVVASIV
-478 PAMRLRWDKTLL
+478 PALI
-490 RLPVTGRVARGLNTA
+490 TA
-505 RFSRTL
+505 RQDPAR
-511 SILTASSVPL
+511 
-521 LEGIQTAAA
+521 
-530 VSANRYVEQQL
+530 
-541 LLAADRVREGS
+541 
-552 SLRAALA
+552 SLRS
-559 DLRLFPPMMLYM
+559 M
-571 IASGEQSGELE
+571 
-582 TMLEQAAV
+582 
-590 NQEREFDTQV
+590 
-600 GLALGLFEPAL
+600 
-611 VVMMAGVVLFIV
+611 
-623 IAILEPMLQLNNMV
+623 
-637 GM
+637 